1 MVALFGR
8 FGHGGAAAG
17 RCCGALLSLGGWA
30 NVHLTFDEAS
40 HQYTAWGQRV
50 QRSCTA
56 LIASFFDG
64 FDPEGVIADHF
75 ERWKGDP
82 AASAASIA
90 RTLAAGG
97 SDADAAARIRGEWAE
112 RGAVASR
119 LGTALH
125 HYIECEL
132 NGTPI
137 TLPADLETDCTMAL
151 LDGNFPD

>member
-1 MVALFGR
+1 MQAASQLQHGDSQVARDDGDGLETARGDSD
-8 FGHGGAAAG
+8 GAVHCRNADTLA
-17 RCCGALLSLGGWA
+17 RLHPFD
-30 NVHLTFDEAS
+30 NDVHLTFDEAS

-82 AASAASIA
+82 AASAYASIA

-112 RGAVASR
+112 RGAVASASVSYTHLR
-119 LGTALH
+119 AH
-125 HYIECEL
+125 
-132 NGTPI
+132 
-137 TLPADLETDCTMAL
+137 ET
-151 LDGNFPD
+151 